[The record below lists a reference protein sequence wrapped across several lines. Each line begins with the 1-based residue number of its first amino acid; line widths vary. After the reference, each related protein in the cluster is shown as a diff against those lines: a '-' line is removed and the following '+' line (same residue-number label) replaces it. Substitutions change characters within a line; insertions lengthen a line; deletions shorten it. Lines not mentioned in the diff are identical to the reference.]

1 MIVALET
8 LYYVLEETNRSETA
22 VLLAAVLS
30 VFQIYLISLVC
41 LIALHLPI
49 IKRYC
54 AAFDLVFDGVVWT
67 PQMLGDTVDR
77 PAVFQSYFNFV
88 SFFTQKVLT
97 FPVFCG
103 IISDVHSDD
112 PFRIVF
118 STTSILPQNRYYGY
132 SFLKTDYCNF
142 ILQRA

>member
-8 LYYVLEETNRSETA
+8 LYYVLEKTNRSETA

-30 VFQIYLISLVC
+30 VFKIYLLALVC
-41 LIALHLPI
+41 FVSLHLPVI
-49 IKRYC
+49 ERYR

-67 PQMLGDTVDR
+67 LQMLGDTLDR

-97 FPVFCG
+97 FLVFCG

-112 PFRIVF
+112 PF
-118 STTSILPQNRYYGY
+118 
-132 SFLKTDYCNF
+132 
-142 ILQRA
+142 

>member
-22 VLLAAVLS
+22 VLLAAVLT
-30 VFQIYLISLVC
+30 VFKIYLLALVC
-41 LIALHLPI
+41 FVALHLPVI
-49 IKRYC
+49 ERYR

-67 PQMLGDTVDR
+67 LQMLGDTLDR

-112 PFRIVF
+112 PFKLMFEQLQFYHRIV
-118 STTSILPQNRYYGY
+118 TMDIL
-132 SFLKTDYCNF
+132 F
-142 ILQRA
+142 